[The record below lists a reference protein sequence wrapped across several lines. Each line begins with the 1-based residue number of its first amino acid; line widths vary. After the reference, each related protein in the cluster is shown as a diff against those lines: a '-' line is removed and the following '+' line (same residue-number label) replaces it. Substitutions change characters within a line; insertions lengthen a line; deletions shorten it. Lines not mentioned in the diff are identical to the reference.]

1 MFIIGLTGGIGT
13 GKSIVSNYMQTL
25 QIPVIDADKITRE
38 LQEQGRSLLCQLS

>member
-25 QIPVIDADKITRE
+25 QIPVIDADKSGTV
-38 LQEQGRSLLCQLS
+38 LCYAS